1 VATVS
6 QFGLK
11 TGGSGLVVWASKPL
25 RRFFQFGLKTGGFGF
40 LVWASKPSGGGLSVW
55 TSKPTGGWSRAGE
68 HVSTSR
74 SFLGGQ
80 EGVARFSPVW
90 PQNRCGGGRVVHVAP
105 SQELAL
111 RLREVIDGQMD
122 FGAAQDDKDQ
132 VTPRLRSFSF
142 EPTGA
147 F

>member
-1 VATVS
+1 M
-6 QFGLK
+6 
-11 TGGSGLVVWASKPL
+11 VVWASKPL

-40 LVWASKPSGGGLSVW
+40 LVWASKPSGVGLSVW

-80 EGVARFSPVW
+80 GGVARFFPGFASKPV
-90 PQNRCGGGRVVHVAP
+90 RRRASGARGTIA
-105 SQELAL
+105 ELAL
-111 RLREVIDGQMD
+111 WLREVIDGQMD

-142 EPTGA
+142 EPIGA